1 MTTKLL
7 VGLGNPTQHTLEF
20 ALESDP
26 ITKSWLKLMPF
37 RNKWP
42 LDDPTRFYGFGT
54 VEEQQQRAEH
64 MILNCIDKINQHQHI
79 ITRPF
84 TSIHD
89 QDHLNYLHNIFELH
103 HGTLDKQNSD
113 FWKTADSTTKQALA
127 DLNTAVHRCEYL
139 IKSPNRPRF
148 KMTWHGMPKLY
159 RLDLDLQKQYGQMTH
174 DFGGVYLCIAG
185 IGKRVVEL
193 ATDNDNYANLET
205 MFFYTEYYSADF
217 EVHFYNTQ
225 LNSDT
230 IQNTIDMCTKYYYDH
245 HDFFLKRGITD
256 PQDPR
261 IQPVVFKLA
270 QLIYEPGEESVI
282 LDIMNKHQY
291 VSSIT
296 LV

>member
-54 VEEQQQRAEH
+54 VKEQEQRAEN
-64 MILNCIDKINQHQHI
+64 MIRDCVDKINRHQHI
-79 ITRPF
+79 ITQPF
-84 TSIHD
+84 TSIYD

-103 HGTLDKQNSD
+103 HGVLDSQTST
-113 FWKTADSTTKQALA
+113 FWKTANLETRQALA

-139 IKSPNRPRF
+139 RTPTSPSF
-148 KMTWHGMPKLY
+148 KMTWYGMPKLC
-159 RLDLDLQKQYGQMTH
+159 RLNLDLQKKHGRL
-174 DFGGVYLCIAG
+174 DREFGGVYLCIAG
-185 IGKRVVEL
+185 IGKLVIEL
-193 ATDNDNYANLET
+193 ATSDDTYADLET
-205 MFFYTEYYSADF
+205 MFYYTDYYSADF

-225 LNSDT
+225 SVLEITNK
-230 IQNTIDMCTKYYYDH
+230 CTKYYYDH
-245 HDFFLKRGITD
+245 HDFFLSQGITSPD
-256 PQDPR
+256 DPR

-270 QLIYEPGEESVI
+270 QLIYEPGEESAI
-282 LDIMNKHQY
+282 IDIVNKHQY

-296 LV
+296 LQ